1 MASGLKRDPIVI
13 LRIDGEDLLEFING
27 PDYEAEMVLLFSQ
40 LESPDGSSLH
50 DHIVKVLEQLTVD
63 QGMPPSSDSWVSNGI
78 YAMKFNA
85 VTLVNMGFF
94 YKLWTYFL
102 M

>member
-27 PDYEAEMVLLFSQ
+27 PDYEAEMALLFSQ

-63 QGMPPSSDSWVSNGI
+63 QGMPPSSESWVKKQPCGTNFTIVYCSRS
-78 YAMKFNA
+78 
-85 VTLVNMGFF
+85 
-94 YKLWTYFL
+94 
-102 M
+102 

>member
-1 MASGLKRDPIVI
+1 MSKTEFKEVLSDFLLGMASGLKRDPIVI

-27 PDYEAEMVLLFSQ
+27 PDYEAEMALLFSQ

-63 QGMPPSSDSWVSNGI
+63 QGMPPSSDSWVCNGI
-78 YAMKFNA
+78 
-85 VTLVNMGFF
+85 LCHEIQC
-94 YKLWTYFL
+94 
-102 M
+102 

>member
-1 MASGLKRDPIVI
+1 VSKTEFKEVLSDFLLGMASGLKRDPIVI

-40 LESPDGSSLH
+40 LESPDGSLN

-78 YAMKFNA
+78 LYHEINSM
-85 VTLVNMGFF
+85 L
-94 YKLWTYFL
+94 
-102 M
+102 